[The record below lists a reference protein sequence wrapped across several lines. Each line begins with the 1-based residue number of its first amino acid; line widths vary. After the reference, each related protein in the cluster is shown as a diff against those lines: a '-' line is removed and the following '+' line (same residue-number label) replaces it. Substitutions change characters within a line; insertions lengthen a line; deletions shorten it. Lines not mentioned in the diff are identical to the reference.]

1 MRDSQSRRPGILFVL
16 LSLVAAAP
24 SCGQQS
30 APPRPAVPIQSA
42 PSRPAVPIEP
52 ITAIL
57 DAFRSHSIVA
67 LSEGTTHGD
76 EQSYAFRLALIRD
89 PRFAATVNDIVVES
103 GNALYQDVIDRF
115 VRGDEVPYGS
125 LRQVWQNTTQPH
137 SVWDAPIYEEFYR
150 AVRAVNASL
159 PKERQLRVL
168 LGDPPM
174 HWERIHTSEDI
185 RQWMA
190 NPLSDRDRYPAD
202 LIRREVL
209 AKQRRA
215 LVVYGAMHLQ
225 RRNLL
230 SNYEPGES
238 AAPTIVSLLEAAGG
252 TKVFTIWV
260 NAHLEALQADVASW
274 GKPSL
279 AMIRGTVLGAADFTF
294 YYPYS
299 VPRMVVIDGKPVPVA
314 RDRWRSLRME
324 DQADA
329 VLYPGAASG
338 ITVSRLSPAL
348 CVDSAYM
355 EMRLRRLSLWEQ
367 SSGLTGEAER
377 LKQVLSSCGTEV
389 GQSSNVSSVA

>member
-1 MRDSQSRRPGILFVL
+1 MRDLQWRGLGVL
-16 LSLVAAAP
+16 LVLFSVVAAAP
-24 SCGQQS
+24 SCAQQS
-30 APPRPAVPIQSA
+30 APPRPAVA
-42 PSRPAVPIEP
+42 IEP
-52 ITAIL
+52 INAIL

-67 LSEGTTHGD
+67 LSDGTTHGD
-76 EQSYAFRLALIRD
+76 EQSHAFRLALIRD

-137 SVWDAPIYEEFYR
+137 TVWDKPIYEEFYR

-159 PKERQLRVL
+159 PRERQLRVL
-168 LGDPPM
+168 LGDPPID
-174 HWERIHTSEDI
+174 WERIRSREDI
-185 RQWMA
+185 RQLSVV
-190 NPLSDRDRYPAD
+190 NPLFDRDRYPAD

-209 AKQRRA
+209 AKKRRA

-238 AAPTIVSLLEAAGG
+238 AIPTIVGLLEAAGA

-260 NAHLEALQADVASW
+260 NAHLEKLQADVASW
-274 GKPSL
+274 GKPGL

-294 YYPYS
+294 YYPYD
-299 VPRMVVIDGKPVPVA
+299 VTRMLLIDGKPVPVA

-324 DQADA
+324 DQFDA
-329 VLYPGAASG
+329 VLYPGAAST

-348 CVDSAYM
+348 CGDSAYM
-355 EMRLRRLSLWEQ
+355 EMRLRRM
-367 SSGLTGEAER
+367 GMFGMTGEAER
-377 LKQVLSSCGTEV
+377 LRQNCRTAAQK
-389 GQSSNVSSVA
+389 

>member
-1 MRDSQSRRPGILFVL
+1 MPDWKRLVRVHLKLPPLRLGVLFVL
-16 LSLVAAAP
+16 LSVVAAVA

-30 APPRPAVPIQSA
+30 APPRPAVA
-42 PSRPAVPIEP
+42 IEP

-67 LSEGTTHGD
+67 MGDGTTHGD
-76 EQSYAFRLALIRD
+76 EQSHAFRLALIRD

-137 SVWDAPIYEEFYR
+137 TVWDAPIYEEFYR

-168 LGDPPM
+168 LGDPPID
-174 HWERIHTSEDI
+174 WERIHSRDDVLRE
-185 RQWMA
+185 MAA
-190 NPLSDRDRYPAD
+190 NPLFDRDRYPAD

-225 RRNLL
+225 RRNLF
-230 SNYEPGES
+230 SNYEPQES
-238 AAPTIVSLLEAAGG
+238 AAPTIVSLLESAAA

-260 NAHLEALQADVASW
+260 NANLEKLQADVASW

-279 AMIRGTVLGAADFTF
+279 AIIRGTVLGAADFTF

-299 VPRMVVIDGKPVPVA
+299 VPRMVVIDGKAVPVA
-314 RDRWRSLRME
+314 RDQWRSLRME
-324 DQADA
+324 DQFDA
-329 VLYPGAASG
+329 VLYPGAASA
-338 ITVSRLSPAL
+338 ITYSRLSPAL
-348 CVDSAYM
+348 CVDSTYM
-355 EMRLRRLSLWEQ
+355 EMRLRRM
-367 SSGLTGEAER
+367 GLQGMTGEAER
-377 LKQVLSSCGTEV
+377 LKQYCR
-389 GQSSNVSSVA
+389 AAAPK